1 MRERS
6 RGHIVRRAGAL
17 ALVWVLIAVASWAIA
32 SGGRH
37 SGARTRTLATSAP
50 AALRLP
56 SLNAG
61 VPPLRGDRRR
71 AVHVTRRRASHG
83 SRGHSSSG
91 GSSPSPGTGTA
102 QVVTQTDSPQTSPA
116 PASAGSSSSGSSSS
130 SSGSSGSNG
139 DVPPTG
145 GPPPP

>member
-17 ALVWVLIAVASWAIA
+17 ALVWVLIGVASWAIA
-32 SGGRH
+32 SSGGH
-37 SGARTRTLATSAP
+37 SRGRTRALATSAP

-71 AVHVTRRRASHG
+71 TVHVTRRRS
-83 SRGHSSSG
+83 SRGSAHRSSSG
-91 GSSPSPGTGTA
+91 GSSPNTGTA
-102 QVVTQTDSPQTSPA
+102 NVVTQTNPSQTASA
-116 PASAGSSSSGSSSS
+116 PASSSSGSTSS